1 MIFPQFSPSVRLY
14 ILSLISYIM
23 LLQVY
28 SIQYGLLASAT
39 LSSAMQSSHVCLAI
53 VFHTHIHS
61 KPLCSVFVRLSLVL
75 LICRMISTLVRID
88 PVCSQVSSSS
98 CYTFIFFQCRLFFS
112 QLLSSDP
119 LLRGQLSSA
128 FLVLAVTFACYS
140 ALLYPCLHAVRHKK
154 ECLLLLKSHALV
166 RNTRAPGL

>member
-1 MIFPQFSPSVRLY
+1 
-14 ILSLISYIM
+14 M

-28 SIQYGLLASAT
+28 SIYYGLLASAT

-75 LICRMISTLVRID
+75 LICRMISTLVRTD

-98 CYTFIFFQCRLFFS
+98 CYTFIFSSVVCSFLICFRLIHCCVVSFPRVGCNLC
-112 QLLSSDP
+112 LLYRSP
-119 LLRGQLSSA
+119 L
-128 FLVLAVTFACYS
+128 
-140 ALLYPCLHAVRHKK
+140 LLYPCGKAQERVSAVVKIAYVGEEYARTWSVMGVKGSDK
-154 ECLLLLKSHALV
+154 NSLKGE
-166 RNTRAPGL
+166 RK